1 MNRILLLIHVFF
13 FFIFGLVSILNH
25 FYFRSSGL
33 DYGIAN
39 QALYHYAHFEQAQ
52 ISQLLPGR
60 TLPYLALHLSLWV
73 PILSPFYYIFGTY
86 TLLVFQNLA
95 LIFAGVGIVKLA
107 KLEAFNPRFIPI
119 ILLQFYT
126 GFAIYAAI
134 AFDFHDNVIGACFIP
149 WVWYFF
155 IQNNRKLMIIC
166 FMAILIS
173 KENLAIFT
181 AFLSVAMFYHSYQYH
196 LPNKRLAIL
205 LFIGSVVWFLAASVL
220 IMPSLNPVQKFE
232 QLNRYSYMGGSLKE
246 ILVYIISKPF
256 HMLELFYK
264 SQVQP
269 DPYEL
274 VKQEFLFV
282 TLLSG
287 GVFLLL
293 KPKFLFLA
301 LPIFMQKLWNKELSF
316 WGISY
321 HYQIELA
328 PIISLAIIAYVSRL
342 KSAKIQGVL
351 LVLTCLLTAFTTYL
365 FMQERKAEFQPIR
378 ENLFLVDRYQAPFNI
393 GAVNAK
399 LSEIPAKESVCAQS
413 NIIPHVANRDSLFH
427 FPFIKDARILLVF
440 QPHLNAYPYSSEQA
454 IFFLDSIR
462 HSNYWREDST
472 ALPLRVF
479 TKVSD

>member
-60 TLPYLALHLSLWV
+60 TLPYLALHISLWV
-73 PILSPFYYIFGTY
+73 PILSPFYYIFGSY

-95 LIFAGVGIVKLA
+95 LIFAGIGIVKLA
-107 KLEAFNPRFIPI
+107 KLQAFNPRFIPL

-155 IQNNRKLMIIC
+155 IQNNRKLTIIC

-246 ILVYIISKPF
+246 ILVYIVSKPL

-293 KPKFLFLA
+293 KPKFLLLA

-328 PIISLAIIAYVSRL
+328 PIISLAIIAYVSSL

-378 ENLFLVDRYQAPFNI
+378 ENLYLVDRYQAPFNI

-399 LSEIPAKESVCAQS
+399 LNEIPTQESVCAQS
-413 NIIPHVANRDSLFH
+413 NIMPHVADRDSLYH
-427 FPFIKDARILLVF
+427 FPYIKDARILLVL
-440 QPHLNAYPYSSEQA
+440 QPQLNAYPLTTEQA

-472 ALPLRVF
+472 SLPLRVF
-479 TKVSD
+479 TKVCD